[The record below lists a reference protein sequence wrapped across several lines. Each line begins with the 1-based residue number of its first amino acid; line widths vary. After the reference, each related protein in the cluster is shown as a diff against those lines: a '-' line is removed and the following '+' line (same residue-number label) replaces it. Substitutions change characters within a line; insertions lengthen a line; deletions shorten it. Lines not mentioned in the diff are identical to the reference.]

1 MIASLVFSFVAA
13 AMVLVAGRRD
23 AARDPRLTLLLLSL
37 LIALPLLGMC
47 LPKIAVLP
55 ISENSEGEST
65 WARWVMIVWGA
76 GFMVSTIKL
85 ILAGIGIACWRRRSV
100 LVDCADGVEIR
111 KLAGLRGPVAAGIF
125 RKMVFVPEGFGTWS
139 TERQQIV
146 LAHELAHHRRHD
158 PLWRLCVE
166 IARAIYWY
174 HPAVHWMA
182 ARFALQSECACDEL
196 VLRGGAKRKTYAGL
210 LCDLAES
217 GKSRSLVLAMA
228 ETSSLEKRIAR
239 MIYRK
244 EKRGGAMLAALGLA
258 GIGIACAFSMISGK
272 APVDAQEV
280 ELRLKA
286 DPFPGGR

>member
-1 MIASLVFSFVAA
+1 
-13 AMVLVAGRRD
+13 MVLVAGRRD

-55 ISENSEGEST
+55 MSGNGGGET
-65 WARWVMIVWGA
+65 AWAGWLMLVWGA
-76 GFMVSTIKL
+76 GFTVSATKL
-85 ILAGIGIACWRRRSV
+85 VLAGIGVARWRRRSV

-125 RKMVFVPEGFGTWS
+125 RKMVFVPESFDAWS
-139 TERQQIV
+139 TERRQIV

-166 IARAIYWY
+166 FARAIYWY

-196 VLRGGAKRKTYAGL
+196 VLRSGVESKTYAGM

-217 GKSRSLVLAMA
+217 GKSSQLVLSMS
-228 ETSSLEKRIAR
+228 EIPSLEKRITR
-239 MIYRK
+239 MFSK
-244 EKRGGAMLAALGLA
+244 EEKRGEAILVALGLA
-258 GIGIACAFSMISGK
+258 GIGMACAFSMISEK
-272 APVDAQEV
+272 VTVTAHEV
-280 ELRLKA
+280 ELRLTA
-286 DPFPGGR
+286 NPFPSGR